1 MVYVGID
8 VSKDH
13 LDVAERPKGDVSRIA
28 NDDGDINKLVSELKA
43 LKPHLI
49 VMEAT
54 GGYEMPLA
62 GALAAGGL
70 PVSVVNPRQVRDFA
84 RSTGK
89 LAKTDSIDA
98 RVLAH
103 FAEAI
108 RPTPRPLP
116 DAQAQHLSAVLTRR
130 NQLVGMLTAEKNRL
144 GRAPQPVR
152 RRVQAHI
159 DWLKQELDNVDDD
172 LNIAVKESPM
182 WHAKDQILTS
192 TPGVGKVVSLTLL
205 AELPEVGTLNRKEI
219 AHLVGVAPLNR
230 DSGLFK
236 GKRIVWGAP
245 TRRGGEPSTWLLLW
259 PLVTT
264 LLSRP
269 STSVSVPPVKPKG
282 WPSSHACVSC
292 SSYLTACSNMA
303 LFGVLLTCNPFHYSS
318 NILHNQDSCS
328 QSPP

>member
-28 NDDGDINKLVSELKA
+28 NDDGDINKLVSELKV
-43 LKPHLI
+43 LKPQLI

-192 TPGVGKVVSLTLL
+192 TPGVGKVVSITLL
-205 AELPEVGTLNRKEI
+205 AELPELGTLNRKEI

-236 GKRIVWGAP
+236 GKRIVWGGRARVRRALYMAALVA
-245 TRRGGEPSTWLLLW
+245 TRYNPVIKAFYQRLCAAGKAKKVALIACMRKLLLILNSMLKHGTLW
-259 PLVTT
+259 GPPHMQPTSLLV
-264 LLSRP
+264 
-269 STSVSVPPVKPKG
+269 
-282 WPSSHACVSC
+282 
-292 SSYLTACSNMA
+292 
-303 LFGVLLTCNPFHYSS
+303 
-318 NILHNQDSCS
+318 
-328 QSPP
+328 

>member
-1 MVYVGID
+1 MVYIGID

-13 LDVAERPKGDVSRIA
+13 LDVAERPKGDVGRIA

-43 LKPHLI
+43 LKPQLI

-130 NQLVGMLTAEKNRL
+130 SQLVGMLTAEGNRL

-159 DWLKQELDNVDDD
+159 DWLKKELANVDDD
-172 LNIAVKESPM
+172 LNAAVKESPM
-182 WHAKDQILTS
+182 WRAKDQILTS

-205 AELPEVGTLNRKEI
+205 ADLPELGTLNRKEI

-236 GKRIVWGAP
+236 G
-245 TRRGGEPSTWLLLW
+245 
-259 PLVTT
+259 
-264 LLSRP
+264 
-269 STSVSVPPVKPKG
+269 PPEADVG
-282 WPSSHACVSC
+282 WACK
-292 SSYLTACSNMA
+292 
-303 LFGVLLTCNPFHYSS
+303 
-318 NILHNQDSCS
+318 
-328 QSPP
+328 SPPSPLHGCSCGHSLQPCYQGLLPASLCRW

>member
-1 MVYVGID
+1 MVYIGID

-43 LKPHLI
+43 LKPQLI

-62 GALAAGGL
+62 GALASGGL

-205 AELPEVGTLNRKEI
+205 AELPELGTLNRKEI

-236 GKRIVWGAP
+236 GKRIVWGGRARVRRALYMAALVA
-245 TRRGGEPSTWLLLW
+245 TRYNPVIKAFYQRLCAAGKAKKVALIACMRKLLLILNSMLKHGTLW
-259 PLVTT
+259 GPPHMQPISLLV
-264 LLSRP
+264 
-269 STSVSVPPVKPKG
+269 
-282 WPSSHACVSC
+282 
-292 SSYLTACSNMA
+292 
-303 LFGVLLTCNPFHYSS
+303 
-318 NILHNQDSCS
+318 
-328 QSPP
+328 

>member
-28 NDDGDINKLVSELKA
+28 NDDGAINKLVSELKV
-43 LKPHLI
+43 LKPQLI

-205 AELPEVGTLNRKEI
+205 AELPELGTLNRKEI

-236 GKRIVWGAP
+236 GKRIVWGGRARVRRALYMAALVA
-245 TRRGGEPSTWLLLW
+245 TRYNPVIKAFYQRLCAAGKAKKVALIACMRKLLLILNSMLKHGTLW
-259 PLVTT
+259 GPPHMQPTSLLV
-264 LLSRP
+264 
-269 STSVSVPPVKPKG
+269 
-282 WPSSHACVSC
+282 
-292 SSYLTACSNMA
+292 
-303 LFGVLLTCNPFHYSS
+303 
-318 NILHNQDSCS
+318 
-328 QSPP
+328 

>member
-13 LDVAERPKGDVSRIA
+13 LDVAERPKGDVGRIA

-43 LKPHLI
+43 LKPQLI

-159 DWLKQELDNVDDD
+159 DCD
-172 LNIAVKESPM
+172 LP
-182 WHAKDQILTS
+182 
-192 TPGVGKVVSLTLL
+192 
-205 AELPEVGTLNRKEI
+205 PEN
-219 AHLVGVAPLNR
+219 
-230 DSGLFK
+230 
-236 GKRIVWGAP
+236 
-245 TRRGGEPSTWLLLW
+245 
-259 PLVTT
+259 
-264 LLSRP
+264 
-269 STSVSVPPVKPKG
+269 
-282 WPSSHACVSC
+282 
-292 SSYLTACSNMA
+292 
-303 LFGVLLTCNPFHYSS
+303 
-318 NILHNQDSCS
+318 
-328 QSPP
+328 

>member
-1 MVYVGID
+1 MVYIGID

-43 LKPHLI
+43 LKPQLI

-62 GALAAGGL
+62 GALASGGL

-130 NQLVGMLTAEKNRL
+130 SQLVGMLTAEGNRL

-159 DWLKQELDNVDDD
+159 DWLKKELVKVDDD
-172 LNIAVKESPM
+172 LNAVVKESPI
-182 WHAKDQILTS
+182 WRAKDRILTS

-205 AELPEVGTLNRKEI
+205 ADLPELGTLNRKEI

-236 GKRIVWGAP
+236 GKRIVWGGRARVRRALYMAALVA
-245 TRRGGEPSTWLLLW
+245 TRYNPVIKAFYQRLCAAGKAKKVALIACMRKLLLILNSMLKHGTQW
-259 PLVTT
+259 GPPHMQPTSLLV
-264 LLSRP
+264 
-269 STSVSVPPVKPKG
+269 
-282 WPSSHACVSC
+282 
-292 SSYLTACSNMA
+292 
-303 LFGVLLTCNPFHYSS
+303 
-318 NILHNQDSCS
+318 
-328 QSPP
+328 